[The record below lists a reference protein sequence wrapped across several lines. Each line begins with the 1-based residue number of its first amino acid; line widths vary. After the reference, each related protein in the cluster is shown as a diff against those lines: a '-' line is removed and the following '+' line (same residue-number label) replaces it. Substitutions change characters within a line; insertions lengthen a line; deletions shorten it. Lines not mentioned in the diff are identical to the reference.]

1 MQVKSVGHNLN
12 IKNNTRKNNNAPS
25 TPHQPSAGNVAFT
38 GVYKAPNFIVKL
50 MDFIAAGGFA
60 ASFCIQDG
68 IGFIA
73 PRVGKGLLRG
83 GKIKRDE
90 DGNKILDKNGEPKR
104 ELNWAYARKE
114 GVREVITGPSAFI
127 IPYFLLRGIKN
138 KYGRANNMRLDY
150 IDGFKN
156 TFANFAKD
164 NIEAIKA
171 GKADKKSF
179 YTEVFKD
186 VIDKSVNTNLPEA
199 EKMSAREIAKK
210 ASAFADKQIKT
221 EKINADFAGF
231 FKRKERAAELAKLGT
246 SIEDDFM
253 TLMKNKVGGTVND
266 MAAVFSASNGKDLK
280 AGSIGSL
287 TLALGDYFD
296 DAVKSVHKKLKESKT
311 ATVEDIM
318 KHFTSHKMGT
328 RILTNLGLFLAV
340 AAFYTQIPKLYNMG
354 TKGKNPALANEEEE
368 QQPALQNGKNVVAD
382 EKSVK
387 GKSKNVSFG
396 SGVGRIEKA
405 GEKIFNSRKL
415 KSVSDIFEL
424 NGPIIQGNAMAVL
437 LYGACIPPRLLN
449 AQDKYDYGE
458 IMLRDMTAFTALLFG
473 AKALARLFS
482 DGFTKLTGLALNK
495 KDLAGRSKL
504 QKTWDYLNPSDTRHS
519 ILSSKQ
525 LEYKY
530 TNIDQYRNGV
540 DGFVEFIEKSGGNIK
555 KALANDDAIKS
566 VVEDILKDFNGKS
579 YADATK
585 EEIKQA
591 LHLAKE
597 TKSKHLDKFYEL
609 FKKSNK
615 LMNRAKTCNSFF
627 GALSTLVLVPGLI
640 IGLTDL
646 CKYMTDKR
654 KAKEKLLAS
663 QQKPSMDFQAA
674 FIPSNKPTMA
684 GFLNNK

>member
-1 MQVKSVGHNLN
+1 MQVNSIGHNLN
-12 IKNNTRKNNNAPS
+12 IKNNKHNNQSATSAPY
-25 TPHQPSAGNVAFT
+25 QGGNSVAFT
-38 GVYKAPNFIVKL
+38 GAYKVPNAIVKL

-114 GVREVITGPSAFI
+114 GLREIITGPSTFV
-127 IPYFLLRGIKN
+127 IPYFLLKGIN
-138 KYGRANNMRLDY
+138 KKFGRMNSVRLDY

-156 TFANFAKD
+156 TFADFVKD
-164 NIEAIKA
+164 NMGAIKS
-171 GKADKKSF
+171 GNADRKSF
-179 YTEVFKD
+179 YTEIFKD
-186 VIDKSVNTNLPEA
+186 VIDKSVNTNLP
-199 EKMSAREIAKK
+199 KNDQMSAKEIAKK
-210 ASAFADKQIKT
+210 ASDFAEKQIKT
-221 EKINADFAGF
+221 EEICRKFAGF
-231 FKRKERAAELAKLGT
+231 SKRKQRANELAKLG
-246 SIEDDFM
+246 SSLEDDFM
-253 TLMKNKVGGTVND
+253 SLIKNKVGGTAND
-266 MAAVFSASNGKDLK
+266 MAAAFSASNGKDLK
-280 AGSIGSL
+280 HGSIGEL
-287 TLALGDYFD
+287 TTALGNYFD
-296 DAVKSVHKKLKESKT
+296 DAVKTVHKALKENKNASI
-311 ATVEDIM
+311 EDIM
-318 KHFTSHKMGT
+318 KQFTKHKMGT
-328 RILTNLGLFLAV
+328 RILTNLGLFLTV

-354 TKGKNPALANEEEE
+354 THGKNPALAYEEDE
-368 QQPALQNGKNVVAD
+368 QPALQNNKTNSVAD
-382 EKSVK
+382 NDKPKAE
-387 GKSKNVSFG
+387 KSKNVSFG
-396 SGVGRIEKA
+396 GKMGIIEKA
-405 GEKIFNSRKL
+405 GDWVFNGKKL
-415 KSVSDIFEL
+415 KSISDIFEL

-437 LYGACIPPRLLN
+437 LYGACIPPRLIN

-495 KDLAGRSKL
+495 KDMEGRSVI
-504 QKTWDYLNPSDTRHS
+504 QKVWDYLNPSDARHS

-530 TNIDQYRNGV
+530 TNLQNYRNGV

>member
-1 MQVKSVGHNLN
+1 
-12 IKNNTRKNNNAPS
+12 
-25 TPHQPSAGNVAFT
+25 
-38 GVYKAPNFIVKL
+38 
-50 MDFIAAGGFA
+50 
-60 ASFCIQDG
+60 
-68 IGFIA
+68 
-73 PRVGKGLLRG
+73 
-83 GKIKRDE
+83 
-90 DGNKILDKNGEPKR
+90 
-104 ELNWAYARKE
+104 
-114 GVREVITGPSAFI
+114 
-127 IPYFLLRGIKN
+127 
-138 KYGRANNMRLDY
+138 
-150 IDGFKN
+150 
-156 TFANFAKD
+156 
-164 NIEAIKA
+164 
-171 GKADKKSF
+171 
-179 YTEVFKD
+179 
-186 VIDKSVNTNLPEA
+186 
-199 EKMSAREIAKK
+199 
-210 ASAFADKQIKT
+210 
-221 EKINADFAGF
+221 
-231 FKRKERAAELAKLGT
+231 
-246 SIEDDFM
+246 
-253 TLMKNKVGGTVND
+253 
-266 MAAVFSASNGKDLK
+266 
-280 AGSIGSL
+280 
-287 TLALGDYFD
+287 
-296 DAVKSVHKKLKESKT
+296 
-311 ATVEDIM
+311 
-318 KHFTSHKMGT
+318 
-328 RILTNLGLFLAV
+328 
-340 AAFYTQIPKLYNMG
+340 MG

-387 GKSKNVSFG
+387 EKSKNVSFG

-530 TNIDQYRNGV
+530 ANIDQYRNGV

-566 VVEDILKDFNGKS
+566 VVEDILKEFNGKS

-585 EEIKQA
+585 EEIKEA
-591 LHLAKE
+591 LHIAKE

-609 FKKSNK
+609 FRGQNK

-627 GALSTLVLVPGLI
+627 GALSTLALVPGLI

-654 KAKEKLLAS
+654 KAKEKLDATLA
-663 QQKPSMDFQAA
+663 KPSMDFQAS

-684 GFLNNK
+684 GFLNNN

>member
-1 MQVKSVGHNLN
+1 M
-12 IKNNTRKNNNAPS
+12 
-25 TPHQPSAGNVAFT
+25 
-38 GVYKAPNFIVKL
+38 
-50 MDFIAAGGFA
+50 
-60 ASFCIQDG
+60 
-68 IGFIA
+68 
-73 PRVGKGLLRG
+73 
-83 GKIKRDE
+83 
-90 DGNKILDKNGEPKR
+90 
-104 ELNWAYARKE
+104 
-114 GVREVITGPSAFI
+114 
-127 IPYFLLRGIKN
+127 
-138 KYGRANNMRLDY
+138 
-150 IDGFKN
+150 
-156 TFANFAKD
+156 
-164 NIEAIKA
+164 
-171 GKADKKSF
+171 
-179 YTEVFKD
+179 
-186 VIDKSVNTNLPEA
+186 
-199 EKMSAREIAKK
+199 
-210 ASAFADKQIKT
+210 
-221 EKINADFAGF
+221 
-231 FKRKERAAELAKLGT
+231 
-246 SIEDDFM
+246 
-253 TLMKNKVGGTVND
+253 
-266 MAAVFSASNGKDLK
+266 
-280 AGSIGSL
+280 
-287 TLALGDYFD
+287 GDYFD

-387 GKSKNVSFG
+387 EKSKNVSFG

-540 DGFVEFIEKSGGNIK
+540 DGFVEFIEKSERKKK

-566 VVEDILKDFNGKS
+566 VVEDILKEFNGKS

-585 EEIKQA
+585 EEIKEA
-591 LHLAKE
+591 LHIAKE

-609 FKKSNK
+609 FRGQNK

-627 GALSTLVLVPGLI
+627 GALSTLALVPGLI

-654 KAKEKLLAS
+654 KAKEKLDATLA
-663 QQKPSMDFQAA
+663 KPSMDFQAS

-684 GFLNNK
+684 GFLNNN

>member
-1 MQVKSVGHNLN
+1 M
-12 IKNNTRKNNNAPS
+12 
-25 TPHQPSAGNVAFT
+25 
-38 GVYKAPNFIVKL
+38 
-50 MDFIAAGGFA
+50 
-60 ASFCIQDG
+60 
-68 IGFIA
+68 
-73 PRVGKGLLRG
+73 
-83 GKIKRDE
+83 
-90 DGNKILDKNGEPKR
+90 
-104 ELNWAYARKE
+104 NWAYARKE

-287 TLALGDYFD
+287 TSALGDYFD

-387 GKSKNVSFG
+387 EKSKNVSFG

-530 TNIDQYRNGV
+530 ANIDQYRNGV

-566 VVEDILKDFNGKS
+566 VVEDILKEFNGKS

-585 EEIKQA
+585 EEIKEA
-591 LHLAKE
+591 LHIAKE

-609 FKKSNK
+609 FRGQNK

-627 GALSTLVLVPGLI
+627 GALSTLALVPGLI

-654 KAKEKLLAS
+654 KAKEKLDATLA
-663 QQKPSMDFQAA
+663 KPSMDFQAS

-684 GFLNNK
+684 GFLNNN

>member
-1 MQVKSVGHNLN
+1 MQVKSVGHNVN
-12 IKNNTRKNNNAPS
+12 IKNNTRNNSNAPS
-25 TPHQPSAGNVAFT
+25 TPHQASTGNVAFT
-38 GVYKAPNFIVKL
+38 GMYKAPNFIVRL

-114 GVREVITGPSAFI
+114 GLREVITGPSAFI
-127 IPYFLLRGIKN
+127 IPYFLLRGIKS
-138 KYGRANNMRLDY
+138 KFGRANNMRLDY

-156 TFANFAKD
+156 TFTNFAKE
-164 NIEAIKA
+164 NLEAIKA
-171 GKADKKSF
+171 GNADKKAF

-186 VIDKSVNTNLPEA
+186 VIDRSVNTHLPEA
-199 EKMSAREIAKK
+199 ERMSARAIAQK
-210 ASAFADKQIKT
+210 AAAFADKQIKT

-246 SIEDDFM
+246 SVEDDFM
-253 TLMKNKVGGTVND
+253 TLMKSKVGGTVND
-266 MAAVFSASNGKDLK
+266 MAALFSASNGKDIK
-280 AGSIGSL
+280 GGSIGSL
-287 TLALGDYFD
+287 TTALGDYFD
-296 DAVKSVHKKLKESKT
+296 DAVKSVHKKLKSAKNVS
-311 ATVEDIM
+311 VEDIM
-318 KHFTSHKMGT
+318 KHFTSHKMGS

-354 TKGKNPALANEEEE
+354 TKGVNPALANEEDE
-368 QQPALQNGKNVVAD
+368 QPALQNGKNQIAENKPAA
-382 EKSVK
+382 EKSK
-387 GKSKNVSFG
+387 DVSFG
-396 SGVGRIEKA
+396 SGAGLIERA
-405 GEKIFNSRKL
+405 GEKIFNGKNL

-424 NGPIIQGNAMAVL
+424 SGPIIQGNAMAVL
-437 LYGACIPPRLLN
+437 LYGACIPPRLIN

-482 DGFTKLTGLALNK
+482 DGFTKMTGLALNK
-495 KDLAGRSKL
+495 KDLAGRTKL
-504 QKTWDYLNPSDTRHS
+504 QKVWDYLNPADTRHS

-530 TNIDQYRNGV
+530 TNIHQFKNGV

-555 KALANDDAIKS
+555 KALANDENIKAAT
-566 VVEDILKDFNGKS
+566 ERILKEVKGKTF
-579 YADATK
+579 AQATK
-585 EEIKQA
+585 EEIKEA
-591 LHLAKE
+591 LHIAREQKLPA
-597 TKSKHLDKFYEL
+597 LNKFYEL
-609 FKKSNK
+609 FKGRNK

-654 KAKEKLLAS
+654 KAKEKLAATLA
-663 QQKPSMDFQAA
+663 KPSMDFQAS

-684 GFLNNK
+684 GFLNNQ